1 MTDISFTIP
10 AVPIAQPRP
19 RATIRKFGDGK
30 LSARV
35 YNKETHPVAAFKA
48 TCRIAASSAYHGPPL
63 QGPLVVRLLF
73 VMPRP
78 KSMLWKKKPMPVVE
92 HTVKPDIDNL
102 TKALFDALNGVAWVD
117 DSQVWSKQVD
127 KVIASG
133 YESPCVQ
140 VRIRERTLEQA
151 AAEVVR
157 DSTGHTIGS

>member
-1 MTDISFTIP
+1 MTAIAFTVP

-48 TCRIAASSAYHGPPL
+48 TCRLAASKAHQGPPL
-63 QGPLVVRLLF
+63 KGPLVVRLVF

-78 KSMLWKKKPMPVVE
+78 KAMLWKKKPMPAVE
-92 HTVKPDIDNL
+92 HTVKPDVDNL

-127 KVIASG
+127 KIIASG
-133 YESPCVQ
+133 YESPCVL
-140 VRIRERTLEQA
+140 VRIRECTLEDA
-151 AAEVVR
+151 AADEVL
-157 DSTGHTIGS
+157 DSRWQASES